1 MRLGGRIPVTW
12 QRILESTDWARASAE
27 RQGCA
32 WLARGP
38 RARSRC
44 GVAPGLDR
52 EARAG
57 RGVALVIMGRALD
70 AGSPFQDNGFSN
82 RSKGHAPAGSGPG
95 DHGACGRAR
104 MPGEVRGQRGGVAG
118 GCWVIMRRALGGRI
132 PVTQQ
137 RIPESAAA
145 RCSWGVRPTRLGAAG
160 FAGGCRRDAP
170 ADHRTCARGPDT
182 PCAANG
188 FPNWCR
194 PVRGGGRPG
203 DHGACV
209 QGQMPVTW
217 QRILDRPLGHAPA
230 GGRVRMAAARSAG
243 SPRCAAAPGL

>member
-1 MRLGGRIPVTW
+1 MGRAAGPGCPARSGAPRGRSGGCQVIMGRALGGRIPVTW

-82 RSKGHAPAGSGPG
+82 RPIGHAPAGSGPG

-182 PCAANG
+182 RCAATDSRI
-188 FPNWCR
+188 C
-194 PVRGGGRPG
+194 GGQVLMGRAA
-203 DHGACV
+203 DSA
-209 QGQMPVTW
+209 
-217 QRILDRPLGHAPA
+217 RR
-230 GGRVRMAAARSAG
+230 GRVRGRVSAG
-243 SPRCAAAPGL
+243 RAS